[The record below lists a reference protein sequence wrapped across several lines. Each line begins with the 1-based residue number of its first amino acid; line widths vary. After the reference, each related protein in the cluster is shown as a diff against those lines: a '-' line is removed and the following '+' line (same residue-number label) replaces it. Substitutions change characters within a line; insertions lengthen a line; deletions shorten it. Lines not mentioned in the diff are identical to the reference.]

1 MYIIYEAFRR
11 EKHHHNRN
19 SKNALPKISAA
30 IHLRGIIFPKP
41 LLYSI
46 DQKDDTCFC
55 VSTQVQPLGSQS
67 PRRSAVEGTK
77 WPHMRRSFVQSIP
90 MLHIDTRLYSRRRI
104 SFAPAAKLH
113 ERRSRIDVFR
123 PWLEVGCHV
132 SCPGS
137 PGRGASR
144 AVEVGVRIGVRKVLS
159 MLRSLVG
166 IGVHICICSGSSGWK
181 RGRICRGAASVCS
194 VVIICGMVGEDLRR
208 ANGFIGVWSSNIQIP
223 QGIGMSLAI
232 HYAVRSGVS
241 LVSIGLAGCS
251 GHMRWSHCSADR
263 IELIVGGN
271 RKGLNSCREVMGKAA

>member
-1 MYIIYEAFRR
+1 MNLFV
-11 EKHHHNRN
+11 EKHHHYRN
-19 SKNALPKISAA
+19 TKKKPLPNISVA
-30 IHLRGIIFPKP
+30 ILLRGIIFPRS
-41 LLYSI
+41 LLFFN

-55 VSTQVQPLGSQS
+55 VSTQVHPLRSHS
-67 PRRSAVEGTK
+67 PRCSTIKGTK
-77 WPHMRRSFVQSIP
+77 RPHIRCSFVQCIP
-90 MLHIDTRLYSRRRI
+90 VLHIDTRLYSRRCI
-104 SFAPAAKLH
+104 SFTPAAKLH

-137 PGRGASR
+137 PGRGASW
-144 AVEVGVRIGVRKVLS
+144 AVEVCVRTGVRKVLG

-166 IGVHICICSGSSGWK
+166 IGVQICICSGSSGWK
-181 RGRICRGAASVCS
+181 RGRVCRGATSICS
-194 VVIICGMVGEDLRR
+194 VVVICGMVGEDLRR
-208 ANGFIGVWSSNIQIP
+208 ANGFIGVRSSNIQIP
-223 QGIGMSLAI
+223 QSIGMSLVI

-271 RKGLNSCREVMGKAA
+271 RKGLNICREVMGKAA